1 MLATERHSVMTRFT
15 WYAAAAALVW
25 GAAAGIATAAARD
38 DARRPAAPSAARI
51 RDLDIE
57 FYRARVTRD
66 PHSARDFTQ
75 LAGLYLQ
82 RARETA
88 DNGDLLR
95 AEETARHSLELRR
108 GRNEAAFGVLASSL
122 LAQHRF
128 TEAHEVAARLLAADS
143 TSVAA
148 RGLLAETALELG
160 RYDEAGR
167 LFGTLAS
174 YRGEL
179 GVAPRLA
186 HWEELRGRPEQA
198 RRLLREARDEAT
210 RRHGV
215 PREQVAWFQLRL
227 GDLAL
232 RTGHLDEAERELV
245 AGLRIAPGD
254 YRLLGTLARVRA
266 ARHDWRG
273 AASEGE
279 RAIAGALDPATLG
292 LLSDAYA
299 ALGDSAKAGEYYRAM
314 ALAVLRQPGP
324 YHRAWS
330 LFLLDHDREVP
341 RVLAK
346 VRGELRTRRDIYGYD
361 LLAWALHRSGR
372 DAEALAPM
380 RRALELGT
388 RDAMLFYHAGMI
400 AAALGDTASAHARLE
415 TALAI
420 NPWWHPSQPDT
431 ARALLDSLAR

>member
-1 MLATERHSVMTRFT
+1 MTRMA
-15 WYAAAAALVW
+15 WYAAAAVVAW
-25 GAAAGIATAAARD
+25 STAAGIATAAGRRD
-38 DARRPAAPSAARI
+38 ASRAAAAAPSQARI

-66 PHSARDFTQ
+66 PLSARDFTQ

-88 DNGDLLR
+88 DNGDLVR
-95 AEETARHSLELRR
+95 AEETARHSLALRR
-108 GRNEAAFGVLASSL
+108 GRNEAAFGVLAASL

-128 TEAHEVAARLLAADS
+128 TEAHGVAARLLAADS

-186 HWEELRGRPEQA
+186 HWEELRGRPEEA
-198 RRLLREARDEAT
+198 RRLLRGARDEAV

-232 RTGHLDEAERELV
+232 RTGHLAEAERELV

-254 YRLLGTLARVRA
+254 YRLLGALARLRA

-279 RAIAGALDPATLG
+279 QAIAGALDPATLG
-292 LLSDAYA
+292 LLSDAYT
-299 ALGDSAKAGEYYRAM
+299 ALGDGAKAGEYYRAM

-346 VRGELRTRRDIYGYD
+346 VREELRTRRDVYGYD

-372 DAEALAPM
+372 DAEAAAPM
-380 RRALELGT
+380 RRALALGT
-388 RDAMLFYHAGMI
+388 RDAMLHYHAGMI
-400 AAALGDTASAHARLE
+400 AAALGDTASARARLE
-415 TALAI
+415 TALTI
-420 NPWWHPSQPDT
+420 NPYWHPSQPDT

>member
-1 MLATERHSVMTRFT
+1 MARRA
-15 WYAAAAALVW
+15 WYAAAAAL
-25 GAAAGIATAAARD
+25 ALSTAAGIATAMGSGSRAREAA
-38 DARRPAAPSAARI
+38 AAAPTAARI

-57 FYRARVTRD
+57 FYRARVARD
-66 PHSARDFTQ
+66 PRSARDFTQ

-88 DNGDLLR
+88 DNQDLVR
-95 AEETARHSLELRR
+95 AEETARHSLELRS

-128 TEAHEVAARLLAADS
+128 AEAHDVAERLLSADS

-148 RGLLAETALELG
+148 RGLLAETAVELG
-160 RYDEAGR
+160 RYDEAGP

-174 YRGEL
+174 YKGDL
-179 GVAPRLA
+179 GVGPRLA
-186 HWEELRGRPEQA
+186 RWEELHGHPEEA
-198 RRLLREARDEAT
+198 RRLLREARDEAAH
-210 RRHGV
+210 RHGI

-232 RTGHLDEAERELV
+232 RTGHLDEAERELE

-254 YRLLGTLARVRA
+254 YRLLGTLARLRA
-266 ARHDWRG
+266 VRHDWRG
-273 AASEGE
+273 AADAGE
-279 RAIAGALDPATLG
+279 QAIARALDPATLG
-292 LLSDAYA
+292 LLFDAYTT
-299 ALGDSAKAGEYYRAM
+299 LGDSARAGEYYRAM
-314 ALAVLRQPGP
+314 ALAVLSQPGP

-341 RVLAK
+341 RVLEK
-346 VRGELRTRRDIYGYD
+346 VQAELQTRRDVYGYD

-372 DAEALAPM
+372 DAEAVAPM
-380 RRALELGT
+380 RQALSLGT
-388 RDAMLFYHAGMI
+388 GDAMLHYHAGVI
-400 AAALGDTASAHARLE
+400 AAALGDTVAARADLQ

-420 NPWWHPSQPDT
+420 NPSWHPSQPAA